1 VCHQPPAIARQQPEE
16 VELGWGQMDLLAAE
30 RSCGRPGRR
39 SAPRPGSTT
48 ARAPGRSGARW
59 PGAGRSVRAA
69 ERLGYVVIGAGG
81 KRPHLSGRPRKHSA
95 DLLKGRLLGGES
107 CVWERERALT
117 RRRSRWV
124 SDTRSRKPGLPPLP
138 ARARGRVSLPT
149 HRDAPARRHPS
160 ARCTS
165 LDPVRRR
172 FPCENA
178 GPQVVDGS
186 ERLRSVSVIDPQA
199 DAAAL
204 RRACVSLGDVRFLDL
219 SIFVQRGGLGRLQ
232 SSARPASVGRWAEP
246 GERTPGRR
254 DREVLVGLRAPEN
267 WPTRGAQLA
276 LGDLDHAVTQQSCCA
291 VVDRITPWA
300 SVSRR
305 RRRSSPLAR
314 PASGRA

>member
-1 VCHQPPAIARQQPEE
+1 LGSDGPPRRRAIVREARSTLSSPAWINDCS
-16 VELGWGQMDLLAAE
+16 GSGSIRRTLAWSRTISSRGRTAWL
-30 RSCGRPGRR
+30 RSHRR
-39 SAPRPGSTT
+39 RRQA
-48 ARAPGRSGARW
+48 
-59 PGAGRSVRAA
+59 
-69 ERLGYVVIGAGG
+69 
-81 KRPHLSGRPRKHSA
+81 PHLSGRPRKHSA

-107 CVWERERALT
+107 SVWERERALT
-117 RRRSRWV
+117 RRKSRWV

-186 ERLRSVSVIDPQA
+186 ERLRSVSVVDPQA

-267 WPTRGAQLA
+267 WPTQGAQLA
-276 LGDLDHAVTQQSCCA
+276 LGDLDRAVTQQSCCA
-291 VVDRITPWA
+291 VVDRITPGA